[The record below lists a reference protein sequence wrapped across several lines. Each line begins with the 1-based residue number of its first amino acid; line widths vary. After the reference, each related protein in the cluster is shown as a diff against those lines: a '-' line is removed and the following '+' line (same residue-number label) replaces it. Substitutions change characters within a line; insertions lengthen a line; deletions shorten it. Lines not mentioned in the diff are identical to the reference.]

1 MAKLIPDQI
10 ASSTKSGAERR
21 LFELFRD
28 DAGTATWTV
37 LHSLN
42 LTKRKN
48 KLFGEI
54 DFVVLI
60 PGVGVLCL
68 EVKGGRIACK
78 NGEWSSTNQA
88 GTLNRL
94 KENPFD
100 QVRSEVFGLRD
111 KLLERAD
118 DRDQLA
124 QIPIDGAVVCPD
136 VTWSTD
142 GEAGAYANKVIDA
155 KDLAN
160 SISDAVMR
168 IVRVSELLGKSNQNK
183 RKPKTQEIDSIAKM
197 LRPDFELDISLRDQI
212 QLGEQKV
219 FAFTKEQ
226 EKTLQGL
233 RANSRCLV
241 TGMAG
246 TGKSVL
252 AATYAKEEIEQGKTV
267 LLVCF
272 NYLLAEHLK
281 TQCKNTEI
289 VVGNLHDIIRKLV
302 QKSSYAKE
310 FKEQE
315 QKQDDATMFN
325 TVFPYYGQLAIEECE
340 CKFDVLV
347 VDEMQDLLAE
357 PFLDFLD
364 QALVDGLAGGNW
376 RMFGDFNRQTIFGP
390 RIDPEEALGPFCDN
404 FSQYELRTNCRNSRD
419 IADATQ
425 ILTGFEMPESTLD
438 QQTGI
443 EVQYHYWSKPETFQE
458 KMDSIVRDLFKGS
471 VKKSHITILGPRK
484 YENSSLAQI
493 SQVGDSQI
501 MFYEHKAPFENEGIK
516 YSSVQAYKGME
527 NRVVILIDFDF
538 TDEEYDGNLLYI
550 GMSRARGMLI
560 HVVNERY
567 RVEVDRR
574 LKAGM
579 NELEG

>member
-10 ASSTKSGAERR
+10 ASSTRSEAERR

-42 LTKRKN
+42 LSKREN

-60 PGVGVLCL
+60 PNIGILCL

-78 NGEWSSTNQA
+78 GGEWSSTDKT
-88 GTLNRL
+88 GKVHRL
-94 KENPFD
+94 KESPFD
-100 QVRSEVFGLRD
+100 QVRSEVFGLRE
-111 KLLERAD
+111 KLLERTD
-118 DRDQLA
+118 DRARLA
-124 QIPIDGAVVCPD
+124 QIPIAGAVVCPD
-136 VTWSTD
+136 VTWPAEGDAS
-142 GEAGAYANKVIDA
+142 AYADFVIDA

-160 SISDAVMR
+160 SISAAVMR

-183 RKPKTQEIDSIAKM
+183 KPPTGHEIDSIARM
-197 LRPDFELDISLRDQI
+197 LRPDFELDISLRDWI
-212 QLGEQKV
+212 QFGEEKV

-325 TVFPYYGQLAIEECE
+325 TVFPYYGQLALEECE
-340 CKFDVLV
+340 CNFDVLV

-376 RMFGDFNRQTIFGP
+376 RMFGDFSRQTIFGP
-390 RIDPEEALGPFCDN
+390 RIDPEEALSPYCDN
-404 FSQYELRTNCRNSRD
+404 FSQFDLITNCRNSKN

-425 ILTGFEMPESTLD
+425 ILTRFEMPESTLD

-458 KMDSIVRDLFKGS
+458 KMDSIVWDLFKGS

-493 SQVGDSQI
+493 SHVGDSQI
-501 MFYEHKAPFENEGIK
+501 MFYEHEAPFENEGIK

-560 HVVNERY
+560 HVINERY